1 MGRGTVPRTCKK
13 QKLTARPFRVVVV
26 RGKRD
31 VDAVDVV
38 CHVDVTVYSS
48 IVTYY
53 YCMPW

>member
-1 MGRGTVPRTCKK
+1 VPRTCKK
-13 QKLTARPFRVVVV
+13 QKLTTRPFRVVVV